1 MGSLVGG
8 LMSAMW
14 ASKFLATFW
23 EVGLYWQ
30 VKVFQIIFDVELRKL
45 PVAVQARDSPCCH
58 NVDPLDIPTK
68 WKYRDLP
75 VVSWEAP

>member
-1 MGSLVGG
+1 
-8 LMSAMW
+8 MSAMW
-14 ASKFLATFW
+14 ASKFLATFC

-58 NVDPLDIPTK
+58 NVDPLDIPTNGSIVTCQWFPGK
-68 WKYRDLP
+68 LAR
-75 VVSWEAP
+75 EI